1 MRTYIKTD
9 ILSIGINSK
18 NSEISKFGERVFN
31 LDCFIAMLGIS
42 MICIAHYPDDNFN
55 EYLVAAIAGLL
66 LNGGVLFLHFK
77 KYFNSAA
84 IIFIAYHFVLIV
96 LNTYITRFPII
107 ALYLIPLGISC
118 FIYFGEKERYAV
130 PFLIFFSTMGIII
143 SLASTY
149 FPNLEPRSSNSTV
162 RIVSIA
168 LFFVTTLYKVM
179 TLVLQHRIAL
189 DSNNANQLNL
199 KISEKRYR
207 SQFETNLLGML
218 VFCEKMSLVD
228 VNPAFC
234 KMIGL
239 SKTDLIEHSDL
250 KDWFKETSD
259 IKDDFEKLANGE
271 IQQFTCNKTFRK
283 KNGEQLHTTTF
294 ISGTYDDH
302 GVLKYTNCS
311 ILDITEKKKAEMA
324 LKKSEEQYR
333 TIFENAFDGIMVYDL
348 AQKKMVEANK
358 KVKNY
363 FKSDKPINDLE
374 GILEYLPEFQPNGES
389 SHDFITKQFQLTL
402 EKNKAQYICRHLE
415 HDGSERDSDI
425 TCIRL
430 PEPYGH
436 LIVNIYKDITEKK
449 KQDEIIQKT
458 LLELN
463 KKNIDLEKYIESNG
477 QLENFAYMAS
487 HDLKAP
493 LRTIT
498 SYSQLLA
505 RRTKGKLDKTDL
517 EFFNFIIDASKNM
530 SNLIENLLNYSKANS
545 QKKNFESINAFNML
559 EIITHE
565 LKADIDEK
573 NVAISFDQIPTNM
586 TGDQTRLKQLF
597 QNMISNAI
605 KFIEKDKKPQI
616 NIRCQKMENHFQF
629 AIQDNG
635 IGIKP
640 EFHEKIF
647 MLFRKLHGSGEYEG
661 TGIGLALC
669 KKIVEQHGGEIWVES
684 TYGEGTTFF
693 FTIDKALQN
702 KNEANIIQKQEVNLL
717 ALN

>member
-1 MRTYIKTD
+1 MRAIIRN
-9 ILSIGINSK
+9 ILSIGLDPK
-18 NSEISKFGERVFN
+18 KSEISKFGERVFN
-31 LDCFIAMLGIS
+31 LDCYIAILGIS
-42 MICIAHYPDDNFN
+42 MICIAHYPDAKFN
-55 EYLVAAIAGLL
+55 EYLVAALAGFLV
-66 LNGGVLFLHFK
+66 NGSVLFLHLK
-77 KYFNSAA
+77 KHFNSAA
-84 IIFIAYHFVLIV
+84 IIFITYHFVLIV

-118 FIYFGEKERYAV
+118 FIYFGEKEKYAV
-130 PFLIFFSTMGIII
+130 PFLIFFSTMGVLL

-149 FPNLEPRSSNSTV
+149 FPNPNQVVENPTV
-162 RIVSIA
+162 RLVSIS

-189 DSNNANQLNL
+189 DNNNANKFNL

-207 SQFETNLLGML
+207 SQFENNLLGMI
-218 VFCEKMSLVD
+218 VFGEELNLID

-234 KMIGL
+234 KMVGYT
-239 SKTDLIEHSDL
+239 KDQLIQHSDL
-250 KDWFKETSD
+250 KDWFKGSLNDQEN
-259 IKDDFEKLANGE
+259 FEKLLKGE
-271 IQQFTCNKTFRK
+271 IQQFSCNKTFMK
-283 KNGEQLHTTTF
+283 KGIEPFHTTTF
-294 ISGTYDDH
+294 ISGTYDDN
-302 GVLKYTNCS
+302 GVLKYLNCS
-311 ILDITEKKKAEMA
+311 VLDVTEKK
-324 LKKSEEQYR
+324 EQ
-333 TIFENAFDGIMVYDL
+333 E
-348 AQKKMVEANK
+348 
-358 KVKNY
+358 
-363 FKSDKPINDLE
+363 
-374 GILEYLPEFQPNGES
+374 
-389 SHDFITKQFQLTL
+389 
-402 EKNKAQYICRHLE
+402 
-415 HDGSERDSDI
+415 
-425 TCIRL
+425 
-430 PEPYGH
+430 
-436 LIVNIYKDITEKK
+436 
-449 KQDEIIQKT
+449 EIIQKT

-505 RRTKGKLDKTDL
+505 RRTKGKLDETDL
-517 EFFNFIIDASKNM
+517 EFFDFIVGASKNM

-545 QKKNFESINAFNML
+545 QKKNFEEMNVSNML
-559 EIITHE
+559 EVITHE

-573 NVAISFDQIPTNM
+573 EVAITFDQVPTSIVA
-586 TGDQTRLKQLF
+586 DQTRLKQLF

-605 KFIEKDKKPQI
+605 KFMEKGKTPQI
-616 NIRCQKMENHFQF
+616 LIGCEDRESHFEF
-629 AIQDNG
+629 FIQDNG

-647 MLFRKLHGSGEYEG
+647 MLFRKLHGSGEFEG

-693 FTIDKALQN
+693 FTIDKNLNNEN
-702 KNEANIIQKQEVNLL
+702 KVNTLEKEATHSEVNSPF

>member
-1 MRTYIKTD
+1 MRTYFTNF
-9 ILSIGINSK
+9 LSIGIDPK

-31 LDCFIAMLGIS
+31 LDCYIAILGIS

-77 KYFNSAA
+77 KYFNTAA
-84 IIFIAYHFVLIV
+84 IVFITYHFVLIV

-118 FIYFGEKERYAV
+118 FIYFGERERYAV
-130 PFLIFFSTMGIII
+130 PFLIFFSTMGVLI

-162 RIVSIA
+162 RIVSIS

-189 DSNNANQLNL
+189 DSNNANQFNL

-207 SQFETNLLGML
+207 SQFENNLLGML
-218 VFCEKMSLVD
+218 VFSEEMSLID

-239 SKTDLIEHSDL
+239 SKTDLIENSDL
-250 KDWFKETSD
+250 KDWFKDSSD
-259 IKDDFEKLANGE
+259 IKDDFEKLVKGE
-271 IQQFTCNKTFRK
+271 IQQFTCQKTFRR
-283 KNGEQLHTTTF
+283 KNGDQLHTTTF

-302 GVLKYTNCS
+302 GILKYTNCS
-311 ILDITEKKKAEMA
+311 ILDITEKREAEIA

-333 TIFENAFDGIMVYDL
+333 TIFENAFDGIMVFDL
-348 AQKKMVEANK
+348 AQKKIVEAND
-358 KVKNY
+358 KVKKI
-363 FKSDKPINDLE
+363 FHGRDSATVLE
-374 GILEYLPEFQPNGES
+374 DFLDFLPEFQPDGES
-389 SHDFITKQFQLTL
+389 SNDLLTRQLQITL
-402 EKNKAQYICRHLE
+402 EENRTQYNCRHIDA
-415 HDGSERDSDI
+415 DGHVHDSDI
-425 TCIRL
+425 TSIRL
-430 PEPYGH
+430 PEPNQH
-436 LIVNIYKDITEKK
+436 LVVNIYKDITEKK

-463 KKNIDLEKYIESNG
+463 QKNIDLEKYIESNG

-505 RRTKGKLDKTDL
+505 RRTKGKLDETDL

-545 QKKNFESINAFNML
+545 QKKNFEPMNAYNML
-559 EIITHE
+559 EVITHE

-573 NVAISFDQIPTNM
+573 NVSVSFHDIPTNLIA
-586 TGDQTRLKQLF
+586 DQSRLKQLF

-605 KFIEKDKKPQI
+605 KFIEKDKRPQI
-616 NIRCQKMENHFQF
+616 NIHCKEKETHFQF
-629 AIQDNG
+629 AVQDNG

-702 KNEANIIQKQEVNLL
+702 KNGANVIQKQEVNLV
-717 ALN
+717 A